1 MRAVNGIIQSFKNM
15 GVLGMA
21 LSVSI
26 ALHAAVLLVRIADPA
41 NIQRWLEDT
50 PLEVILV
57 NAQSPQAPEKAQAI
71 AQFNLEG
78 GGDDERKNI
87 FASSPAPNSALT
99 EWGQDAEN
107 QERQTQSLL
116 QEQIQILAA
125 AKRELDAM
133 RRYTP
138 QEVQRSPEAAAA
150 EEKRRALLNQLG
162 AIERRINDENSR
174 PKKRFVSPATKAGS
188 HAQYYAAFKDKV
200 EDLGTS
206 NFPVYN
212 GQRLYGELSMIITLD
227 ANGRVLQTEIL
238 QSSGQK
244 ALDRIAQAIVRAGAP
259 YGKFTPEMLREF
271 GILVIASRFRF
282 TKEDGMSTSVHE
294 APAETG
300 LF

>member
-1 MRAVNGIIQSFKNM
+1 M
-15 GVLGMA
+15 
-21 LSVSI
+21 
-26 ALHAAVLLVRIADPA
+26 
-41 NIQRWLEDT
+41 
-50 PLEVILV
+50 
-57 NAQSPQAPEKAQAI
+57 
-71 AQFNLEG
+71 
-78 GGDDERKNI
+78 
-87 FASSPAPNSALT
+87 T

-174 PKKRFVSPATKAGS
+174 PKKRFISPATKAGS

-294 APAETG
+294 APAGTG

>member
-15 GVLGMA
+15 GILGMA
-21 LSVSI
+21 LAVSI

-41 NIQRWLEDT
+41 NFERWLEDT

-57 NAQSPQAPEKAQAI
+57 NAQSKQAPEKAQAI

-107 QERQTQSLL
+107 QERQTHELL

-133 RRYTP
+133 QRYTP
-138 QEVQRSPEAAAA
+138 QELQNSPEAAAA
-150 EEKRRALLNQLG
+150 EEKRRALLHQLG
-162 AIERRINDENSR
+162 AIEKRINDENSR
-174 PKKRFVSPATKAGS
+174 PKHRFVSPSTKAGS

-200 EDLGTS
+200 EELGTT

-212 GQRLYGELSMIITLD
+212 GQRLYGELSLIITLD
-227 ANGRVLQTEIL
+227 ANGQVLQTEIL

-259 YGKFTPEMLREF
+259 YGKFTSEMLKEF

-282 TKEDGMSTSVHE
+282 TKEDGMSTSVQE
-294 APAETG
+294 APSGAG
-300 LF
+300 L